1 MWFIMIY
8 AILMAG
14 GRGTRLKVPCEK
26 PLFKLHDKPLIKYVI
41 DNINQSK
48 FIDKLFIAVSPNT
61 PETTKYL
68 NSAEGDFKILDT
80 SGEDYLT
87 DLSYILDYFEK
98 KSKDDVLLFINADL
112 PFISTQTIDYVLDYY
127 LNSDKDALST
137 LVPVEIFEKLGLD
150 YSYEFN
156 GYVPSGL
163 NVLRSVNIVQEEDQL
178 VIPKDELALNI
189 NTIPDSKV
197 AEKLYDE
204 YYV

>member
-1 MWFIMIY
+1 MIY

-68 NSAEGDFKILDT
+68 NSADGDFKILNT

-163 NVLRSVNIVQEEDQL
+163 NVLRSVNIVQDEDQL